1 MSDEAKGALV
11 FGIILGLLIMG
22 SLMTFVGKNN
32 PNYMNKLREKCELNI
47 PRNQSCVMQFVP
59 EKK

>member
-11 FGIILGLLIMG
+11 FGIILDLLIMG

-32 PNYMNKLREKCELNI
+32 PHYMNKLREKCELNI
-47 PRNQSCVMQFVP
+47 PRNQS
-59 EKK
+59 